1 MLMFDLAQCI
11 GCVHFVGLGGI
22 GMSGLAEFMKEIG
35 FDVQGSNDVEN
46 ANTKRLQD
54 LGISVFIG
62 HKKENVENAKVL
74 VFSTA
79 IKEGNP
85 ELLEAKN
92 KKLPILHRGEM
103 LAEIMKKYNCISI
116 AGTHGKTTTTGMI
129 YSVLEAAKED
139 PNLIIGGILNNIHSN
154 MKVGKGSWIIV
165 EADES
170 DGTFLKLP
178 TTNAVITNIDP
189 EHLDHYGDFQNM
201 LKSFR
206 KFAHQLPFYGSVSL
220 CYEHPQTRALAKT
233 LPFNRHLTYGFDD
246 KADVQALHLRLE
258 NNQQKF
264 DIRLNRE
271 EGKIISDMTLQVFG
285 LHSVLNALAAF
296 CQGLFLQIDPD
307 KIKEG
312 LSNFKGVER
321 RFTQLG
327 LLGGAMIY
335 DDYAHHP
342 VEIKSVIRAAKSIAK
357 GKVYVV
363 FQPHRYTRVYTLIRD
378 FATCF
383 NEADCVMITDIYSA
397 GEKPILGVDKNFLC
411 REIQKSGFKSVEP
424 LDKIENLKEILLQ
437 KVKTDDI
444 VLCLGAGSISNY
456 AHQLVQQN

>member
-1 MLMFDLAQCI
+1 
-11 GCVHFVGLGGI
+11 
-22 GMSGLAEFMKEIG
+22 
-35 FDVQGSNDVEN
+35 
-46 ANTKRLQD
+46 
-54 LGISVFIG
+54 
-62 HKKENVENAKVL
+62 
-74 VFSTA
+74 
-79 IKEGNP
+79 
-85 ELLEAKN
+85 
-92 KKLPILHRGEM
+92 
-103 LAEIMKKYNCISI
+103 
-116 AGTHGKTTTTGMI
+116 
-129 YSVLEAAKED
+129 
-139 PNLIIGGILNNIHSN
+139 
-154 MKVGKGSWIIV
+154 
-165 EADES
+165 
-170 DGTFLKLP
+170 
-178 TTNAVITNIDP
+178 
-189 EHLDHYGDFQNM
+189 
-201 LKSFR
+201 
-206 KFAHQLPFYGSVSL
+206 
-220 CYEHPQTRALAKT
+220 
-233 LPFNRHLTYGFDD
+233 
-246 KADVQALHLRLE
+246 
-258 NNQQKF
+258 
-264 DIRLNRE
+264 
-271 EGKIISDMTLQVFG
+271 
-285 LHSVLNALAAF
+285 AF

-312 LSNFKGVER
+312 LSNFKGVVR

-327 LLGGAMIY
+327 LLGGAMVY

-424 LDKIENLKEILLQ
+424 LDKIETLKEILLQ